1 MSAVSNLLRAAA
13 LALAVVVAACGT
25 DGPGAGQVTPG
36 INSARHQDAPYL
48 VLVSL
53 DGFRHDYLDRYPS
66 PALGRIAAEGVRA
79 ESLIP
84 VFPTKTFTSHYTIAT
99 GLYAE
104 NHGLVG
110 NRFWDP
116 ERGATYSL
124 GDREAVEDGTWYRGE
139 PIWVTAERQGMV
151 SAAFYFVGTEAD
163 VGGRHPTYWKRY
175 QHDFPNA
182 QRVDTVLAWL
192 DLPPDVRPH
201 VVTLYFAD
209 LDDAGHTYG
218 PDAPEVPAT
227 IAAVD
232 EQLGRLLDGI
242 AALPHGDQVYV
253 MVVSDHGMLKWEAS
267 RAQPVDV
274 GRFPGVRMVEWGP
287 YASFWVDE
295 GGPERLPGLR
305 DSLQAILPEADVW
318 IRGQLPERL
327 HYNADP
333 RIGHVVALAHAGS
346 TIVSSDRV
354 PTRDGHTHGWD
365 NLTPEMGGIFLARGP
380 GIAAGQRI
388 PPFEAVHIYP
398 LMAHLLGL
406 EPAAVDG
413 RLEVLAPILG
423 EAR

>member
-1 MSAVSNLLRAAA
+1 MNPGARMSRAAT
-13 LALAVVVAACGT
+13 LALVLVASACS
-25 DGPGAGQVTPG
+25 DGSRAPEPVTPG
-36 INSARHQDAPYL
+36 VNAPQHLDAPYV

-53 DGFRHDYLDRYPS
+53 DGFRHDYLDLYPS
-66 PALGRIAAEGVRA
+66 PALGRVAAEGVRA

-84 VFPTKTFTSHYTIAT
+84 VFPTKTFTSHYSIAT

-116 ERGATYSL
+116 EREAYFQL
-124 GDREAVEDGTWYRGE
+124 ADREAVEDGTWYRGE
-139 PIWVTAERQGMV
+139 PIWVTAEKQGMV
-151 SAAFYFVGTEAD
+151 SAAFFFVGTEAD

-192 DLPPDVRPH
+192 ALPPEVRPH
-201 VVTLYFAD
+201 VLTLYFAD

-218 PDAPEVPAT
+218 PDAPEIPAT

-253 MVVSDHGMLKWEAS
+253 MVFSDHGMLKWEAS

-274 GRFPGVRMVEWGP
+274 DLFPGVRMVEWGP

-295 GGPERLPGLR
+295 GGPERVGPLR
-305 DSLQAILPEADVW
+305 DSLEALLPEADVW
-318 IRGQLPERL
+318 TRGQLPERF

-333 RIGHVVALAHAGS
+333 RIGHIVALARPGS

-354 PTRDGHTHGWD
+354 PTRDGYTHGWD
-365 NLTPEMGGIFLARGP
+365 NLTPEMGGVFLAMGP
-380 GIAAGQRI
+380 EIVAGERI
-388 PPFEAVHIYP
+388 PSFEAVHVYP
-398 LMAHLLGL
+398 LLAHLLGL
-406 EPAAVDG
+406 TPAEVDG
-413 RLEVLAPILG
+413 RLEVLAPIL
-423 EAR
+423 R